1 MIFVDTN
8 YFLRFLLNDISE
20 QHKQVKDLFL
30 SGSEGKINLVT
41 STIVIFEIYWVL
53 SSYYEK
59 EKIEIVKVLE
69 KILKLTF
76 IKLEERDLLLNS
88 LKLFERANFDLED
101 CYNLY
106 YAKHQKADSFKTFDI
121 PLRFEFTNKLVYTSV
136 AFKIKSRLPLKSKL

>member
-41 STIVIFEIYWVL
+41 STMVIFEIYWVL

-76 IKLEERDLLLNS
+76 IELKERELLLNS
-88 LKLFERANFDLED
+88 LKLFEKTNFDLED

-106 YAKHQKADSFKTFDI
+106 YAKLQNIDSFKTFDKK
-121 PLRFEFTNKLVYTSV
+121 LKKEFPKH
-136 AFKIKSRLPLKSKL
+136 

>member
-30 SGSEGKINLVT
+30 SGSEGKVNLVT
-41 STIVIFEIYWVL
+41 STIVFFEIYWVL

-59 EKIEIVKVLE
+59 EKPEIVKVLE

-76 IKLEERDLLLNS
+76 IELKERELLINS
-88 LKLFERANFDLED
+88 LKLFEKTNFDLED

-106 YAKHQKADSFKTFDI
+106 YAKHQKADSFKTFDK
-121 PLRFEFTNKLVYTSV
+121 KLEKK
-136 AFKIKSRLPLKSKL
+136 FSKR

>member
-20 QHKQVKDLFL
+20 QHKQVKNLFL
-30 SGSEGKINLVT
+30 SGSEGKIDLIT

-59 EKIEIVKVLE
+59 EKTEIAEVLE

-76 IKLEERDLLLNS
+76 IELEERELLLNS
-88 LKLFERANFDLED
+88 LKLFVRADFDLED

-106 YAKHQKADSFKTFDI
+106 YAKLQKADSFKTFDKK
-121 PLRFEFTNKLVYTSV
+121 LEKEFPKH
-136 AFKIKSRLPLKSKL
+136 

>member
-20 QHKQVKDLFL
+20 QHRQVKDLFI
-30 SGSEGKINLVT
+30 SGSEKKVNLIT

-59 EKIEIVKVLE
+59 EKAEIVEVLE

-76 IKLEERDLLLNS
+76 ITLKERELLLNS
-88 LKLFERANFDLED
+88 LKLFEKTNLDLED
-101 CYNLY
+101 CYNIY
-106 YAKHQKADSFKTFDI
+106 YAKHQKVYSFKTFDKK
-121 PLRFEFTNKLVYTSV
+121 LEKEF
-136 AFKIKSRLPLKSKL
+136 SK